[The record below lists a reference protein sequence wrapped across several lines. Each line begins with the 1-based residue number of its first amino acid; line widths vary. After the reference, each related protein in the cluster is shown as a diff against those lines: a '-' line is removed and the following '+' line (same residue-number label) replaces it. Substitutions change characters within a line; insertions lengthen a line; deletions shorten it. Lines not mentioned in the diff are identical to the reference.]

1 MPSGKKLLRIST
13 GLKLLSRTSSG
24 LSLEVAFRSR
34 MRCMDKMTSR
44 GSSSV
49 IAMAA
54 SNHRC
59 HASFGKS
66 TFPRSLMFED
76 TAKAW
81 VGFEEMHLESLGRI
95 LQNWRF

>member
-54 SNHRC
+54 SNHRF

-81 VGFEEMHLESLGRI
+81 VGFEEMHLESLDRI